1 MTARSLLATLLIA
14 LASALPAVA
23 ETPAEQN
30 RIRLALAALENLQDD
45 LFFIGYQS
53 VQSAGA
59 DGQTYMLLDFRY
71 DGQTPRGRD
80 LYASID
86 RICRTVL
93 TNTRLVQDLSNAGYD
108 MVSVAF
114 DERSQYD
121 CLP

>member
-1 MTARSLLATLLIA
+1 MKQLLAGLVLLLAFSGITQAEPGPDSRIRMA
-14 LASALPAVA
+14 LA
-23 ETPAEQN
+23 Q
-30 RIRLALAALENLQDD
+30 LEHIQDD

-53 VQSAGA
+53 IPAAAG
-59 DGQTYMLLDFRY
+59 DGHSYMLLDFRFE
-71 DGQTPRGRD
+71 GPVPGEKD

-93 TNTRLVQDLSNAGYD
+93 ANRNLVSDLSRAGYD